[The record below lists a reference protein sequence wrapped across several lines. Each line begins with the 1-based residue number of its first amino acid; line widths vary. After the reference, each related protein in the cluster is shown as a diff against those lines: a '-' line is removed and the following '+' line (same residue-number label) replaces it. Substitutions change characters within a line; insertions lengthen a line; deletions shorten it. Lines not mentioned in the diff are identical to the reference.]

1 VRVLIVHASTRGG
14 TAGLARMIA
23 ESLANHG
30 VDVEVGNAGDVD
42 DPEGYDAI
50 IVGGALYN
58 GKWHPDATWFV
69 QRNLPALRATNVW
82 FFSSGPL
89 DESARSGSLAPVP
102 QVQELARRAN
112 VRGHMTFG
120 GVLERRTGG
129 FFGSLFA
136 WGKSGDFRDPQQ
148 VAEWVELIA
157 ARIAEPRTITL
168 PDIEPD
174 DAGVA
179 HRMFR
184 RLVDAG
190 QDDGSEDLGLDVF
203 ADEQS
208 PSERR

>member
-1 VRVLIVHASTRGG
+1 ISHTSLARGPRRCYDKRNTEIATRWGGSVRALIVHASTRGG
-14 TAGLARMIA
+14 TAGLARMNA
-23 ESLANHG
+23 ESHANHG

-120 GVLERRTGG
+120 GVLERRT
-129 FFGSLFA
+129 
-136 WGKSGDFRDPQQ
+136 
-148 VAEWVELIA
+148 
-157 ARIAEPRTITL
+157 
-168 PDIEPD
+168 
-174 DAGVA
+174 
-179 HRMFR
+179 
-184 RLVDAG
+184 
-190 QDDGSEDLGLDVF
+190 
-203 ADEQS
+203 
-208 PSERR
+208 